1 VDHADRLHLRVAVD
15 LVPVK
20 RREQRCRGRAVEA
33 GVVEEDFEDARQAT
47 RSYRTTLLMMFRAL
61 GGSPWVLAAHL
72 IGVFLWIGG
81 LMSIYWIQRIHANA
95 PKDVRDRLT
104 AMERSLA
111 LTTDIAAAIA
121 IGCGV
126 VMLVH
131 PVNMLGLPKM
141 GWLHAKLAIV
151 VLGVLPLHGMM
162 RARVK
167 KFSRG
172 DTPSVPQ
179 WQWSLLL
186 ASLVAIVILVTTN
199 LQS

>member
-1 VDHADRLHLRVAVD
+1 MLFVAM
-15 LVPVK
+15 
-20 RREQRCRGRAVEA
+20 Q
-33 GVVEEDFEDARQAT
+33 
-47 RSYRTTLLMMFRAL
+47 
-61 GGSPWVLAAHL
+61 GSPWVLAAHL

-81 LMSIYWIQRIHANA
+81 LMSIYWLQRIHAHA
-95 PKDVRDRLT
+95 PKDSWDRLT

-111 LTTDIAAAIA
+111 LTTDIAAAAA
-121 IGCGV
+121 IGFGA
-126 VMLVH
+126 VMLFH
-131 PVNMLGLPKM
+131 PTNMFKLEHM

-172 DTPSVPQ
+172 ELPKVPQ

-186 ASLVAIVILVTTN
+186 ACLVAIVILVTTM
-199 LQS
+199 LK

>member
-1 VDHADRLHLRVAVD
+1 
-15 LVPVK
+15 
-20 RREQRCRGRAVEA
+20 
-33 GVVEEDFEDARQAT
+33 
-47 RSYRTTLLMMFRAL
+47 MMFRAL

-81 LMSIYWIQRIHANA
+81 LMSIYWIQRLHAHA
-95 PKDVRDRLT
+95 PKDSWDKLT

-111 LTTDIAAAIA
+111 LTTDIAAAAA
-121 IGCGV
+121 IGTGI
-126 VMLVH
+126 VMLFH
-131 PVNMLGLPKM
+131 PQNMFQLPKM

-151 VLGVLPLHGMM
+151 VLGILPLHGMM

-172 DTPSVPQ
+172 EMPSVPQ

-186 ASLVAIVILVTTN
+186 ACLVAIIILVTTF
-199 LQS
+199 LQ

>member
-1 VDHADRLHLRVAVD
+1 MY
-15 LVPVK
+15 
-20 RREQRCRGRAVEA
+20 A
-33 GVVEEDFEDARQAT
+33 GSR
-47 RSYRTTLLMMFRAL
+47 
-61 GGSPWVLAAHL
+61 WVLAAHL

-81 LMSIYWIQRIHANA
+81 LMTIYWIQRLHADA

-111 LTTDIAAAIA
+111 LTADIAAAAA
-121 IGCGV
+121 IGTGIAMIV
-126 VMLVH
+126 QPINL
-131 PVNMLGLPKM
+131 LSLPDM

-151 VLGVLPLHGMM
+151 VIALLPLHGMM

-172 DTPSVPQ
+172 EIPSVPQ

-186 ASLVAIVILVTTN
+186 IALVSIVILVTTR
-199 LQS
+199 LHAS